1 MKRNNKFI
9 RKYNFHISNQ
19 KKMKRYITYLKN
31 NIDNFSV
38 VIKTEN
44 NIKANEIWYDVYEVG
59 NWDLTISR
67 IKKAFKNEFKSK
79 FLQNP
84 LIVEK
89 KKIIENGVNYLM
101 IAFQMNYKYQIES
114 DVEDGNEFDF
124 IYCCIKNYLYFYL
137 GIIKIKN
144 LNNGLYLVENY
155 AKTSVISQNF
165 EENITYELE
174 SDKVFNYK
182 NLLEFLFE
190 NNFQE
195 FTEET
200 LLIFLRR
207 IYKKFK
213 EKNKELKEIELIPYE
228 VKDLSDLLEDY
239 QSEKHKY
246 IEEKIESLN
255 NKKEN
260 IKIFNKIK
268 EDEIDEEIEKLEKCK
283 KVLSYYNLDDYD
295 EYKKSYK

>member
-89 KKIIENGVNYLM
+89 KKTLENVFEEIDGESEYKPLDIIRLKEQIKAYIKKYETNNKNIIRKIDETVLTKEIISFLNFKINNFVEENESSKIIEKE
-101 IAFQMNYKYQIES
+101 I
-114 DVEDGNEFDF
+114 
-124 IYCCIKNYLYFYL
+124 
-137 GIIKIKN
+137 
-144 LNNGLYLVENY
+144 
-155 AKTSVISQNF
+155 F
-165 EENITYELE
+165 EEILE
-174 SDKVFNYK
+174 
-182 NLLEFLFE
+182 
-190 NNFQE
+190 
-195 FTEET
+195 
-200 LLIFLRR
+200 
-207 IYKKFK
+207 
-213 EKNKELKEIELIPYE
+213 E
-228 VKDLSDLLEDY
+228 V
-239 QSEKHKY
+239 
-246 IEEKIESLN
+246 
-255 NKKEN
+255 
-260 IKIFNKIK
+260 
-268 EDEIDEEIEKLEKCK
+268 
-283 KVLSYYNLDDYD
+283 
-295 EYKKSYK
+295 

>member
-1 MKRNNKFI
+1 MKRNNRFI

-124 IYCCIKNYLYFYL
+124 IYCCIKN
-137 GIIKIKN
+137 
-144 LNNGLYLVENY
+144 
-155 AKTSVISQNF
+155 
-165 EENITYELE
+165 
-174 SDKVFNYK
+174 
-182 NLLEFLFE
+182 
-190 NNFQE
+190 
-195 FTEET
+195 
-200 LLIFLRR
+200 
-207 IYKKFK
+207 
-213 EKNKELKEIELIPYE
+213 
-228 VKDLSDLLEDY
+228 
-239 QSEKHKY
+239 
-246 IEEKIESLN
+246 
-255 NKKEN
+255 
-260 IKIFNKIK
+260 
-268 EDEIDEEIEKLEKCK
+268 
-283 KVLSYYNLDDYD
+283 
-295 EYKKSYK
+295 

>member
-114 DVEDGNEFDF
+114 DVEDGNKFDF
-124 IYCCIKNYLYFYL
+124 IYCCIKN
-137 GIIKIKN
+137 
-144 LNNGLYLVENY
+144 
-155 AKTSVISQNF
+155 
-165 EENITYELE
+165 
-174 SDKVFNYK
+174 
-182 NLLEFLFE
+182 
-190 NNFQE
+190 
-195 FTEET
+195 
-200 LLIFLRR
+200 
-207 IYKKFK
+207 
-213 EKNKELKEIELIPYE
+213 
-228 VKDLSDLLEDY
+228 
-239 QSEKHKY
+239 
-246 IEEKIESLN
+246 
-255 NKKEN
+255 
-260 IKIFNKIK
+260 
-268 EDEIDEEIEKLEKCK
+268 
-283 KVLSYYNLDDYD
+283 
-295 EYKKSYK
+295 

>member
-114 DVEDGNEFDF
+114 DDEDGNEFDF
-124 IYCCIKNYLYFYL
+124 IYCCIKN
-137 GIIKIKN
+137 
-144 LNNGLYLVENY
+144 
-155 AKTSVISQNF
+155 
-165 EENITYELE
+165 
-174 SDKVFNYK
+174 
-182 NLLEFLFE
+182 
-190 NNFQE
+190 
-195 FTEET
+195 
-200 LLIFLRR
+200 
-207 IYKKFK
+207 
-213 EKNKELKEIELIPYE
+213 
-228 VKDLSDLLEDY
+228 
-239 QSEKHKY
+239 
-246 IEEKIESLN
+246 
-255 NKKEN
+255 
-260 IKIFNKIK
+260 
-268 EDEIDEEIEKLEKCK
+268 
-283 KVLSYYNLDDYD
+283 
-295 EYKKSYK
+295 